1 MNKNKVAIK
10 LRCKRWID
18 ILVLTIVSAI
28 ITAYIQRPIIDN
40 ISACIENTCARWH
53 SVFAFLVY
61 LTIITS
67 IICCLKTSGGFRWKD
82 LDLKRSC
89 FNPPAWY
96 ASILTICLM
105 PICSYY
111 FDTGILDKDLIWYN
125 AIIWGVIFLP
135 LTIFGL
141 LLAIFRWLLTI
152 LGRPGKQVDGLP
164 QHNQSHN
171 DKNNLESMSKNPD
184 LLIEWLKKE
193 SPIEATEDD
202 LFDAVPIANR
212 IARSMLSDPPKNI
225 SLIGNYGSGKTSVL
239 NMVSKLLE
247 QKNVIVIPISTWAF
261 QDGSFVDYILKHIIQ
276 KVSQETDCIST
287 VLIPLKY
294 QNALQQL
301 DLGMF
306 SFIKLFLSL
315 ETPEELIEKVNNILV
330 MADKKVAVFIE
341 DVDRNNSPGFTGE
354 VYSLFNY
361 FSGQSKISFVITHG
375 GVI

>member
-1 MNKNKVAIK
+1 
-10 LRCKRWID
+10 
-18 ILVLTIVSAI
+18 
-28 ITAYIQRPIIDN
+28 
-40 ISACIENTCARWH
+40 
-53 SVFAFLVY
+53 
-61 LTIITS
+61 
-67 IICCLKTSGGFRWKD
+67 
-82 LDLKRSC
+82 
-89 FNPPAWY
+89 
-96 ASILTICLM
+96 M